1 MEGKPCIRVIRITVG
16 TIAGLLASGPSE
28 AELLTAYP
36 FLEEDDTRQASQYAA
51 MANLKQYKNS
61 LRNNLDGDIPPGAD
75 LNLAESQATNQE
87 YSEAKYPE
95 GSQQK

>member
-51 MANLKQYKNS
+51 MANLK
-61 LRNNLDGDIPPGAD
+61 
-75 LNLAESQATNQE
+75 
-87 YSEAKYPE
+87 
-95 GSQQK
+95 